1 MSGRAFK
8 RRQQIVNQAL
18 KTKRARKHRRDVA
31 ASPRRGE
38 VDEFNIA
45 FHAAVEGNKDR
56 IYGASC
62 SSRQPRPTLAT
73 TAKVRASVLEPID
86 EALKAQQAEPP
97 LHIHLTATSQ
107 IPRRRQLFRLDGMR

>member
-1 MSGRAFK
+1 MNGRVFK
-8 RRQQIVNQAL
+8 RGQQIVDEAL

-31 ASPRRGE
+31 AATRRGE

-45 FHAAVEGNKDR
+45 FHAAM
-56 IYGASC
+56 GADIDCICGTSC
-62 SSRQPRPTLAT
+62 SSRRPRPTLAT
-73 TAKVRASVLEPID
+73 TANVRASVLEPID

>member
-1 MSGRAFK
+1 MNGRVFK
-8 RRQQIVNQAL
+8 RGQQIVDEAL

-31 ASPRRGE
+31 APPRRGE

-45 FHAAVEGNKDR
+45 FHDAVEGNKDR
-56 IYGASC
+56 IYGTSC
-62 SSRQPRPTLAT
+62 SSRLSRPTIAT
-73 TAKVRASVLEPID
+73 TANVRASVLEPID